1 MAKRSKGISPGVHW
15 IPGEEGWIPRFVWRK
30 AMVEGPPRP
39 AQAFLPQE
47 PFRVVM
53 EFANLSGKAIF
64 GVAPY
69 HTVQEKGREVF
80 QANPAFDKIPDM
92 KALLGGLSKPGDIEI
107 KDRSQPSLETP
118 EGIPVDQIDPKTLPQ
133 SKTA

>member
-1 MAKRSKGISPGVHW
+1 MAKRSKGLSPGVHW

-39 AQAFLPQE
+39 AKAFLPQE

-53 EFANLSGKAIF
+53 EFANLSGAAIF

-69 HTVQEKGREVF
+69 HTARDEGHEVF
-80 QANPAFDKIPDM
+80 KANPAFDEIPDI
-92 KALLGGLSKPGDIEI
+92 KSLLGGLSKPEDIEI
-107 KDRSQPSLETP
+107 VDRSKPPLEIP
-118 EGIPVDQIDPKTLPQ
+118 DGVPVDQIDPSTLPET
-133 SKTA
+133 KT